1 MKDPNRSSDGMCPL
15 NEFPCP
21 RGKKFSTQCWLQFND
36 NFDPMSSFADLCMLE
51 CARERAEQMR
61 ERSAKYVY

>member
-1 MKDPNRSSDGMCPL
+1 MKDKSRIPDGTCPL

-21 RGKKFSTQCWLQFND
+21 RGKKAATQCLLQFND
-36 NFDPMSSFADLCMLE
+36 NFDPMSSFADRCMLE

-61 ERSAKYVY
+61 ERATKYVF